1 MRIPAVLILLFFVS
15 VPSMAGV
22 RLSGGADISSAYLW
36 RGERVCGLHLYP
48 ELALTTGNFTFMAYG
63 YFPFDGL
70 YAERDIEASYR
81 IRNVSLHTAC
91 YFVYMSHEETQLM
104 EAALCWTPSRLP
116 FRLRWFTF
124 FHGDDSSYCDAELYH
139 GFGRFGTL
147 TGNCGVSVGKGIV
160 HCEIRYS
167 VGFRVGPLDLPV
179 SCAYMLNPY
188 LGDRFVNISAGLRF

>member
-1 MRIPAVLILLFFVS
+1 
-15 VPSMAGV
+15 MAGV

-91 YFVYMSHEETQLM
+91 YFVYMSHEETQPRR
-104 EAALCWTPSRLP
+104 ACHSGCGGSR
-116 FRLRWFTF
+116 FSMVTILRTAMRN
-124 FHGDDSSYCDAELYH
+124 CI
-139 GFGRFGTL
+139 
-147 TGNCGVSVGKGIV
+147 TGSDVSV
-160 HCEIRYS
+160 
-167 VGFRVGPLDLPV
+167 P
-179 SCAYMLNPY
+179 
-188 LGDRFVNISAGLRF
+188 